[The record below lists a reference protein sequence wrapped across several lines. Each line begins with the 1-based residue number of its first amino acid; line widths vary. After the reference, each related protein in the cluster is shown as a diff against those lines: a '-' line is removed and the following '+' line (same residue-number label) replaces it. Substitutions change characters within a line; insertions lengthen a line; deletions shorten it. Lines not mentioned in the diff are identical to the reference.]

1 MVDKM
6 MNLAIAKR
14 RSSFT
19 TGRSL
24 LLNDNTARQLGA
36 GILGTVTEIE
46 DTDDN
51 LIWVKISNEE
61 MIDRYGLDALSESE
75 NEQQE
80 EEKLNGRCSRKQQPK
95 KEIYTGDDVDEID
108 QVLFDRLQKEK
119 NARANWRRLHMQ
131 IMIVKALSVRES
143 EEMKNHHIAVEDEEE
158 EEQVSL
164 WGFQWMDRYVQKPD
178 NIIMILLA
186 LLDLSFN
193 IVYIFL
199 VVYDSAF
206 RLTTMKER
214 SAFVL
219 FIEFGLVAQMIL
231 VFFKAFPEKESPRG
245 FICTLLWCCGL
256 CKKRCKKKEDIIEVV
271 GKVEENMYNT
281 SFKDVAIRY
290 LSGFFIIDFVSVV
303 PFMIGKL

>member
-1 MVDKM
+1 
-6 MNLAIAKR
+6 
-14 RSSFT
+14 
-19 TGRSL
+19 
-24 LLNDNTARQLGA
+24 
-36 GILGTVTEIE
+36 
-46 DTDDN
+46 
-51 LIWVKISNEE
+51 
-61 MIDRYGLDALSESE
+61 
-75 NEQQE
+75 
-80 EEKLNGRCSRKQQPK
+80 
-95 KEIYTGDDVDEID
+95 
-108 QVLFDRLQKEK
+108 
-119 NARANWRRLHMQ
+119 
-131 IMIVKALSVRES
+131 
-143 EEMKNHHIAVEDEEE
+143 
-158 EEQVSL
+158 
-164 WGFQWMDRYVQKPD
+164 MDRYVQKPD